1 MPRLKGVHAAFAE
14 QGRVEPLASEAV
26 VQAGFREPLVGFCD
40 LFGQAGAR
48 LGLEAVMPSAHILV
62 EIFSGSV
69 AGKTQPSVLDENK
82 WLSGPQMG
90 SGPAP
95 GPRRRCGDGEQ
106 LCPRPGPRRTASER
120 PIASSANPLHAPP
133 QRLAWLRGARVR
145 RRRR

>member
-69 AGKTQPSVLDENK
+69 AGRRSPQSSMRTSGSAALKWVAVPRLDR
-82 WLSGPQMG
+82 G
-90 SGPAP
+90 
-95 GPRRRCGDGEQ
+95 GD
-106 LCPRPGPRRTASER
+106 A
-120 PIASSANPLHAPP
+120 
-133 QRLAWLRGARVR
+133 
-145 RRRR
+145 